1 MHVAANITFFVNV
14 VVKLFLFP
22 YHGGYIHVRVLGELA
37 VVDLG
42 EQQQRFVQPH
52 DMTERALHL
61 YHFSHRL
68 FVQSRVVEHILHTSA
83 QHGKRRLQLV
93 RGVADELLLLLESL
107 LRTFHGLMDSG
118 IEPPELVDRGCFGK
132 RLVPAT

>member
-1 MHVAANITFFVNV
+1 MQAAP
-14 VVKLFLFP
+14 LEELP
-22 YHGGYIHVRVLGELA
+22 AERYLLAAHPGEVHLHA
-37 VVDLG
+37 IRELVVVDLG
-42 EQQQRFVQPH
+42 EQQQGLVQPH
-52 DMTERALHL
+52 GMAQRPLHR
-61 YHFSHRL
+61 HHVSHGLLLQRGM
-68 FVQSRVVEHILHTSA
+68 VQQPVQA
-83 QHGKRRLQLV
+83 CPKHGQRRLQLV